1 MSIDDYPSDDDQSF
15 TSAKSTHDR
24 DTNLP
29 PPIPSPPSSQQ
40 QQQQEHEQEQDKQ
53 QETHS
58 SKFAP
63 EEEAS
68 LLSESNA
75 LKTAANAKFAH
86 GAFSEAIAT
95 YDRALAT
102 CPNYLDYEVA
112 VLQSNIA
119 ACHIKLEEWKEATE
133 SAGKA
138 IDCLERIDPLP
149 KPAKKDERDEGERN
163 TGAGAGMR
171 GKPRLVEKKQAPS
184 SSGVVEEIDD
194 ETAEKIEA
202 LAKSGKTRDQV
213 QKIRVKAFLRRA
225 KARSETGG
233 WAALQ
238 GAYEGAMAS
247 SFSFFPSIFLF
258 FFTLLAIPCEPLAD
272 SALLHPPDYT
282 YLSTQPDLSPLD
294 RKTVLKSMADIA
306 PKLDDAKQQEMA
318 EMMGKL
324 KGLGNSILKPFGL
337 STENFQFVKD
347 DKTGGYSMNFNQ
359 K

>member
-29 PPIPSPPSSQQ
+29 PPIPSPPPS
-40 QQQQEHEQEQDKQ
+40 QQQQEHEQEQDKK

-247 SFSFFPSIFLF
+247 SFSFFLSIFLF
-258 FFTLLAIPCEPLAD
+258 FLPFSPFLASHLLTRRSCTPQTTHICRHSPT
-272 SALLHPPDYT
+272 SPPWT
-282 YLSTQPDLSPLD
+282 
-294 RKTVLKSMADIA
+294 
-306 PKLDDAKQQEMA
+306 
-318 EMMGKL
+318 G
-324 KGLGNSILKPFGL
+324 KPF
-337 STENFQFVKD
+337 
-347 DKTGGYSMNFNQ
+347 
-359 K
+359 